1 MIAWMAR
8 RLLLLAW
15 LFASLAWAQTP
26 AVTPAEARA
35 LRAVIEAQLD
45 AFRRDDAARAFSYA
59 APGIQATFGSAE
71 NFMAMVRTQY
81 AVVYRP
87 ASVQFE
93 GLLLSEGDVVQAVR
107 FTDAGGQA
115 WLALYP
121 MQRQADGTWRIA
133 GCYLQRASGR
143 QT

>member
-1 MIAWMAR
+1 MIRRMAR
-8 RLLLLAW
+8 RLLLL
-15 LFASLAWAQTP
+15 LLLSSSLAWGQAP
-26 AVTPAEARA
+26 AISPADASA
-35 LRAVIEAQLD
+35 VRAVIQAQLD

-93 GLLLSEGDVVQAVR
+93 SLLLSEGDVVQAVR
-107 FTDAGGQA
+107 FTDADGQA

-121 MQRQADGTWRIA
+121 MQRDASGTWRIG
-133 GCYLQRASGR
+133 GCYLQRAAGR

>member
-1 MIAWMAR
+1 M
-8 RLLLLAW
+8 LLLRSQAL
-15 LFASLAWAQTP
+15 LILLSASLAWGQAP
-26 AVTPAEARA
+26 AVSPADAA
-35 LRAVIEAQLD
+35 AVRAVIAAQLD

-71 NFMAMVRTQY
+71 NFLQMVRTQY

-87 ASVQFE
+87 ASVEFE
-93 GLLLSEGDVVQAVR
+93 ALLLSEGDVVQAVR

-121 MQRQADGTWRIA
+121 MQRAADGTWRIG
-133 GCYLQRASGR
+133 GCYLQRATGR